1 MTTEDLEEGEER
13 EPLRPDAGLTD
24 GRTDGSTHHKP
35 GFPLAVSQKKVL
47 KRSLELKLL
56 SMAAQ

>member
-13 EPLRPDAGLTD
+13 EPLRLTD